1 MNSERRTSISML
13 FVDDEPSIRLTL
25 PPILEEQGFQV
36 RVADSIASALQ
47 EVWSQKVDVLLS
59 DLNINEPRDGFL
71 IVKAAR
77 AANPSCVAILLTG
90 YPDFESAVEAI
101 DSDVDAYFSKTSRCR
116 DVVADHPKETL
127 CENLPSVVARC
138 TTPGWNP
145 LLRDNS
151 VCILLPNSA
160 CTSQTA
166 RISSTLRI

>member
-1 MNSERRTSISML
+1 MNSERRTGISML

-36 RVADSIASALQ
+36 RVADSITSALQ
-47 EVWSQKVDVLLS
+47 EVWSQKFDVLLS

-101 DSDVDAYFSKTSRCR
+101 DSDVDAYLAKPADVEMLLQTIQKKLAAKISRQ
-116 DVVADHPKETL
+116 
-127 CENLPSVVARC
+127 S
-138 TTPGWNP
+138 
-145 LLRDNS
+145 
-151 VCILLPNSA
+151 
-160 CTSQTA
+160 
-166 RISSTLRI
+166 